1 MEAFQEVTDRRD
13 KKPQGG
19 PKPKRGGR
27 GGNRGGNRDAAGGP
41 GASYRPKTAQVVKQE
56 AASDVDMSDVTSEKV
71 PVKQEA
77 QQQRVTRRQGGA
89 GQQHA
94 EGKEEEKKG
103 GAGRQQQ
110 PRKPKSHVPS
120 QEPGFTGEPTEWF
133 DDIAFKKQLI

>member
-19 PKPKRGGR
+19 PKPKRGR
-27 GGNRGGNRDAAGGP
+27 GGNRGGNRDGAGGP

-56 AASDVDMSDVTSEKV
+56 AASDVDMSDVTAEKA

-77 QQQRVTRRQGGA
+77 PQQRVTRRQGGA
-89 GQQHA
+89 GQQT

-103 GAGRQQQ
+103 GAGKQQQ

-120 QEPGFTGEPTEWF
+120 
-133 DDIAFKKQLI
+133 